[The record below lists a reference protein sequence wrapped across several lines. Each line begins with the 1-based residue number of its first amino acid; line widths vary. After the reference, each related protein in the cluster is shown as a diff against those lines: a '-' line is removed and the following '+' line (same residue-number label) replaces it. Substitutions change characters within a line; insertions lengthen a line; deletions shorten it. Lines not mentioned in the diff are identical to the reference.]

1 MTTDD
6 QLRLARSL
14 QFRELLAALFDDDT
28 PWGESVPMQAL
39 ADHLEQDGRRD
50 LADIIRGRFQTQR
63 GQLQVVRH
71 RQAVDTAPRF
81 PAADR
86 GHLTNSRNARAVTH
100 VVELQGTII
109 LGEAEA

>member
-1 MTTDD
+1 MNPDD

-63 GQLQVVRH
+63 GQLQVVQH
-71 RQAVDTAPRF
+71 RRRVEYEARF
-81 PAADR
+81 PQADM
-86 GHLTNSRNARAVTH
+86 GHLKNSRSVRSVTH
-100 VVELQGTII
+100 MVELIGTINV
-109 LGEAEA
+109 LESDT

>member
-39 ADHLEQDGRRD
+39 ADHLEQDGRQD
-50 LADIIRGRFQTQR
+50 LADIIRGRFQIQR
-63 GQLQVVRH
+63 GQLQVVQH
-71 RQAVDTAPRF
+71 RRRVEYEARF
-81 PAADR
+81 PQADM
-86 GHLTNSRNARAVTH
+86 GHLKNSRSVRSVTH
-100 VVELQGTII
+100 MVELIGTINV
-109 LGEAEA
+109 LESDT

>member
-63 GQLQVVRH
+63 GQLQVIRH
-71 RQAVDTAPRF
+71 RRCVDPAPRF
-81 PAADR
+81 PEPDQ
-86 GHLTNSRNARAVTH
+86 GHLRNMRTLRSVTH
-100 VVELQGTII
+100 TVELMGTMFF
-109 LGEAEA
+109 GEAED